1 MRAPVI
7 LIQKDLLVVRLKGD
21 WLLSHTTPSWRA
33 VDPVAGFQRIVKE
46 KRARDI
52 AMAVLDQRRS
62 FPNAIVLATDR
73 TSFAVERGEVD
84 FPEDA
89 RFLVV
94 DGQHRLWAQKYSSF
108 VADYACMIHLGLSE
122 VDMAK
127 LFLEI
132 NNTQKR
138 VPPSLRWD
146 LVRLIEP
153 EEDPYG
159 LGAVEIV
166 YELVTDDSSP
176 LYQRVDLTGEQ
187 GQIVLK
193 QASLAPEIKSVISN
207 TDSDIGTEGLD
218 IQIEVF
224 RRYFSAMRLVDPSA
238 WTNGTTPFQTN
249 RVMRA
254 LVRIL
259 PLIHVSEKRKARE
272 ITIQTYAGYLRKVQP
287 ESLQPDAIRALQGS
301 AGITA
306 IFETLRNQ
314 VFGG

>member
-1 MRAPVI
+1 MKAPVI

-21 WLLSHTTPSWRA
+21 WLLSHTTPSWRIQ
-33 VDPVAGFQRIVKE
+33 DPVAGFQRIVKE
-46 KRARDI
+46 KRAKDI

-62 FPNAIVLATDR
+62 FPNAIVLATDN
-73 TSFAVERGEVD
+73 TGFPIERDQVD

-94 DGQHRLWAQKYSSF
+94 DGQHRLWAQRYSTYI
-108 VADYACMIHLGLSE
+108 AEYACMIHLGLSE
-122 VDMAK
+122 VEMAK

-159 LGAVEIV
+159 LAAVEIV
-166 YELVTDDSSP
+166 YELVTDDDSP

-193 QASLAPEIKSVISN
+193 QASLAPEIKSVIANGESG
-207 TDSDIGTEGLD
+207 IGSESLD

-238 WTNGTTPFQTN
+238 WASGVTPFQTN
-249 RVMRA
+249 RIMRA
-254 LVRIL
+254 LIRLL
-259 PLIHVSEKRKARE
+259 PLIHVAEKKKARDVS
-272 ITIQTYAGYLRKVQP
+272 IQTYADYLRKIQP
-287 ESLQPDAIRALQGS
+287 ETLEPEAIRALQGS

-306 IFETLRNQ
+306 IFETLRTQ
-314 VFGG
+314 VFGD